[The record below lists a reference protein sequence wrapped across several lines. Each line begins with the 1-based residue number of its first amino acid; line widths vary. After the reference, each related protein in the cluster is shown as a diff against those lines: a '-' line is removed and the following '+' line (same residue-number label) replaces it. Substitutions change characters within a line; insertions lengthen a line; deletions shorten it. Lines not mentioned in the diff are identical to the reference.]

1 MMLIYIYIYKY
12 LPVIGWA
19 SKVKTEW
26 SEGGKSVQ
34 NFCILS
40 LPSIP
45 FPFHIKV
52 AVSKYNLDMS

>member
-1 MMLIYIYIYKY
+1 ME
-12 LPVIGWA
+12 LPVIGCA
-19 SKVKTEW
+19 SKVIIEC

-40 LPSIP
+40 LVSTP

-52 AVSKYNLDMS
+52 AVSKYNLEIN